1 MAETNVNGTA
11 GAALLDVHAGR
22 LEGVPTKELVREI
35 ARKASLLGK
44 KEIALAKSEAKED
57 LRAEIKM
64 ASGLG
69 VAGVCALCTLNLLLV
84 AVVFALF
91 EAEQLHGWLA
101 ALLVAAVVLAI
112 GTIAG
117 LVGWEKRVR
126 RPLSATRRSIEDGV
140 RLAKERMA

>member
-1 MAETNVNGTA
+1 MAETNVHGTA
-11 GAALLDVHAGR
+11 GAVMPDVRAGQLDR
-22 LEGVPTKELVREI
+22 VPTKELVREI
-35 ARKASLLGK
+35 ARKASLLAR

-84 AVVFALF
+84 AVAFALF
-91 EAEQLHGWLA
+91 EAELMQGWLA

-112 GTIAG
+112 GTVAG
-117 LVGWEKRVR
+117 LVGWSKRVR
-126 RPLSATRRSIEDGV
+126 KPLSATRRSLEDGV